1 MVSLPI
7 NLDSL
12 RFSSSFSSLKRP
24 RIAKEVRER
33 LQMSRWL
40 LPRGNLWRAHV
51 FPYGALQQSYHP
63 AAHEGSRDPAPHSG
77 GVLVFGKSC
86 AVGFSAVVLKL
97 METLKV
103 TEAPLPGSV
112 CAPVQRSPLAEFPR
126 ASAELPRASEESSAR
141 LRGAWRCCPPLVAGQ
156 PRVGLRADPRSGA
169 WRRLLP

>member
-1 MVSLPI
+1 KRAEMTSKNRIMIYGPKNDGTYI
-7 NLDSL
+7 IEF
-12 RFSSSFSSLKRP
+12 RTAAAQRAGFSFLT
-24 RIAKEVRER
+24 
-33 LQMSRWL
+33 
-40 LPRGNLWRAHV
+40 NH
-51 FPYGALQQSYHP
+51 
-63 AAHEGSRDPAPHSG
+63 AP
-77 GVLVFGKSC
+77 FGL
-86 AVGFSAVVLKL
+86 SAVVLKL

-126 ASAELPRASEESSAR
+126 ASAELPRASEGSSAR

>member
-1 MVSLPI
+1 MC
-7 NLDSL
+7 
-12 RFSSSFSSLKRP
+12 
-24 RIAKEVRER
+24 
-33 LQMSRWL
+33 
-40 LPRGNLWRAHV
+40 
-51 FPYGALQQSYHP
+51 FPNGALQP
-63 AAHEGSRDPAPHSG
+63 PPRKPVHEGSRDPALCASG

-86 AVGFSAVVLKL
+86 AVGLSAVVLKL

-103 TEAPLPGSV
+103 TEAPLPWSV